1 MSELYPII
9 EIVYKNRKPSKAVI
23 MRTIAEYL
31 KQGGKSF
38 EITWGENTIELQW
51 HPGNEQ
57 WYGMGWIKDI
67 GGGDVAEELNSIRK
81 RAIEETKQFMKEHFQ
96 FVHIGG

>member
-1 MSELYPII
+1 MH
-9 EIVYKNRKPSKAVI
+9 RKPSKAVI
-23 MRTIAEYL
+23 MRTLAEYL

-51 HPGNEQ
+51 HDGNKQ
-57 WYGMGWIKDI
+57 WYGMGWIKAI
-67 GGGDVAEELNSIRK
+67 GGGDIAEELNAMRK
-81 RAIEETKQFMKEHFQ
+81 EAQQFIKEHFQ